1 MFDEGHQLK
10 NSESKKYKDLMQVR
24 AEWRLLL
31 TGTPLQNNLQELVV
45 RPSSSLLSPIVLV
58 VGRLTLPPLLP
69 LARSL
74 LQSLLS
80 FILPD
85 QFRDANESLRA
96 IFKVQPGSATNLL
109 SRERITRAKKMMT
122 PFVLRRKKAQV
133 LKDLPSKT
141 ERIEYCAMTDLQ
153 REVYEEAIQRSR
165 RALVN
170 AEDDELEAQAS
181 EDEDAPGTGGEEADN
196 VDKKPKPRGRPKKVA
211 APSTK
216 MGNKADTTSSAHVL
230 TDLRKVRS
238 LSPPSPLAAPRTSTD
253 GLLHRLA
260 GLEPPDAVPPP
271 VRREDAAAHVAR
283 LPQGGGVPRPQQGPH
298 LRGHGGHDRL

>member
-1 MFDEGHQLK
+1 MLRRSQK
-10 NSESKKYKDLMQVR
+10 
-24 AEWRLLL
+24 
-31 TGTPLQNNLQELVV
+31 
-45 RPSSSLLSPIVLV
+45 
-58 VGRLTLPPLLP
+58 LP
-69 LARSL
+69 LAVP
-74 LQSLLS
+74 QSLLS

-109 SRERITRAKKMMT
+109 SRERIMRAKKMMT

-165 RALVN
+165 MALVD
-170 AEDDELEAQAS
+170 AEEVDLDAQAS
-181 EDEDAPGTGGEEADN
+181 EEEDAPGGAGEDPEL
-196 VDKKPKPRGRPKKVA
+196 VEKKPKPRGRPKKVA

-230 TDLRKVRS
+230 TDLRKVRPLLS
-238 LSPPSPLAAPRTSTD
+238 LCLPVSPRFADAFLAY
-253 GLLHRLA
+253 LLARLLA

-271 VRREDAAAHVAR
+271 VRREDAPAHGPR
-283 LPQGGGVPRPQQGPH
+283 LPQGGRVPRPQQGPH
-298 LRGHGGHDRL
+298 L